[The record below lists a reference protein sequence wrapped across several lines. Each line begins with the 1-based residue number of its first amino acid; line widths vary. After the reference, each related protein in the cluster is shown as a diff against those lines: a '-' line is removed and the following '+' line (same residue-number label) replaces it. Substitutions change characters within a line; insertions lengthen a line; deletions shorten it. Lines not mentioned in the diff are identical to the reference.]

1 MRLQDKGDREV
12 LVVDKKNN
20 FISLILDTIHFI
32 LAFLIVLLAILVYLD
47 AESNMIFFPIIFFCS
62 AMICIVQI
70 VKIYKG
76 IAEYRY
82 MRASLCFYVSMSAFF
97 VLFALISLVR
107 M

>member
-1 MRLQDKGDREV
+1 M
-12 LVVDKKNN
+12 VDKNNN

-32 LAFLIVLLAILVYLD
+32 LAFLIILLAILVYLD
-47 AESNMIFFPIIFFCS
+47 AESNIMFFPIIFLCT

-82 MRASLCFYVSMSAFF
+82 MRAALCFYTFMSAFF